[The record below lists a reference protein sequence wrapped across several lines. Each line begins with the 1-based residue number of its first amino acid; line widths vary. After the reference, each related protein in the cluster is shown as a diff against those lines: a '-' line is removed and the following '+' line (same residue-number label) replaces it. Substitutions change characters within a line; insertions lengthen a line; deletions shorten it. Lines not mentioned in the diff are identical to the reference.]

1 MKEFLKRFRQHG
13 FASWRI
19 WLGLSFFIILFSYL
33 ALGEFR
39 QWFFLRGELADQEEE
54 IQKTIERIEET
65 SLEIKEVSN
74 PNFLEKEARIR
85 LNLKKEGEEVFI
97 VVGLENIIKEEDF
110 SEIYKK
116 PIEEENKIWLNIK
129 SWANYFFR

>member
-1 MKEFLKRFRQHG
+1 MKEFLKRFRQH
-13 FASWRI
+13 
-19 WLGLSFFIILFSYL
+19 WLFWSGLSFFIILFGYL

-39 QWFFLRGELADQEEE
+39 QWLSLKGELAGQEEE
-54 IQKTIERIEET
+54 IQKTIERIEAA
-65 SLEIKEVSN
+65 SFEIKEVSDL
-74 PNFLEKEARIR
+74 NFLEKEARIR

-129 SWANYFFR
+129 SWYKYFFQK